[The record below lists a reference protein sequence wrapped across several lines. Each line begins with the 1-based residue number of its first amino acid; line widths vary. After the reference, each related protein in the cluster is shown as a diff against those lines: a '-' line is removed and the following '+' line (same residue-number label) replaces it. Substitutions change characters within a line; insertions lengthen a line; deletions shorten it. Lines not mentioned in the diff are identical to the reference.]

1 MQLSRL
7 LPSAARG
14 NQILPVALRLSQDPC
29 WRVRWSVAKNIAN
42 LCETLEKS
50 TIEKLVLESY
60 VKLLQDSEAEVRTS
74 AAGSIARFSKFVS
87 KAAILEKLL
96 PCMNSLVSDPSE
108 HVRSALASEIM
119 GVASFDKASTATHL
133 IPLYLRLLKDTSS
146 DVRNVRA

>member
-1 MQLSRL
+1 MSSVCITHSYGMHTRI
-7 LPSAARG
+7 R
-14 NQILPVALRLSQDPC
+14 ILNSHFG
-29 WRVRWSVAKNIAN
+29 
-42 LCETLEKS
+42 TG

-87 KAAILEKLL
+87 KTAILEKLL

-119 GVASFDKASTATHL
+119 GMASFDKASTATHL

-146 DVRNVRA
+146 DVRILFPLSTDYYFTESFQLTTTSPNHFTH